1 MVMGGD
7 EHLLLVDSDGRLAEK
22 ASPWDERRRSTAA
35 TAMNDDDVLDTIV
48 SVVSLKVGEYFASL
62 GGGLLDLVGS
72 GDERSESGTKKI
84 KNPYL
89 TSQRFV
95 QSMDYSCLGRDNPQ
109 LHPSQ
114 EASASRNKGYLLTYV
129 ILKIQLVLGTI
140 G

>member
-62 GGGLLDLVGS
+62 D
-72 GDERSESGTKKI
+72 
-84 KNPYL
+84 
-89 TSQRFV
+89 
-95 QSMDYSCLGRDNPQ
+95 GRP
-109 LHPSQ
+109 
-114 EASASRNKGYLLTYV
+114 A
-129 ILKIQLVLGTI
+129 
-140 G
+140 